1 MSDDPTL
8 QERKEHYLARTEQ
21 YRRLGYDNP
30 ATTEFVVGLTGPLS
44 SPALDV
50 GTGKGALTLELA
62 RQGVDVVSVDLDPEE
77 QQLAVYL
84 AREAGLE
91 RSIEFV
97 VGDGARLPQPDNHF
111 AWVGML
117 DVLHHLD
124 NADPVLDEMLRVVR
138 PGGTIMVSDFSEPG
152 FEVIDQVHR
161 DEGREHPR
169 SAATVDSAQARL
181 IEAGCELVTRVEEY
195 LHLISVLKKPL

>member
-1 MSDDPTL
+1 MSDIPTL

-30 ATTEFVVGLTGPLS
+30 ATTEFVVSLAGSLS
-44 SPALDV
+44 GPALDV

-62 RQGVDVVSVDLDPEE
+62 RRGVDVATIDLDPEE
-77 QQLAVYL
+77 QQLAVHL
-84 AREAGLE
+84 AREEGLE

-97 VGDGARLPQPDNHF
+97 VGDGARLPWPDDHF

-124 NADPVLDEMLRVVR
+124 DADPVLDEMLRVVK
-138 PGGTIMVSDFSEPG
+138 PGGTIMVSDFSQPG
-152 FEVIDQVHR
+152 FGIIDQGHR
-161 DEGREHPR
+161 DEGREHTR
-169 SAATVDSAQARL
+169 SAATVDSAQTRL
-181 IEAGCELVTRVEEY
+181 LEAGCELVTHVEEY
-195 LHLISVLKKPL
+195 LHLISVLKKR